1 MAVSE
6 YIAENFFELTGKEIN
21 NFSFMRLFNILLD
34 EDRETKFMNI
44 FRSYIINDAVFTETD
59 FYNTYEVS
67 NGEFWD
73 NISWNIYETPY
84 LWWVLAILNN
94 TVNPFEELEDGQILK
109 VLRPDYIYT
118 LVKDLERIAEQKT

>member
-1 MAVSE
+1 MAVTE
-6 YIAENFFELTGKEIN
+6 YTDENFFELTNKEIN

-44 FRSYIINDAVFTETD
+44 FRSYILNDEVFTETAFD
-59 FYNTYEVS
+59 TTYEVG

-73 NISWNIYETPY
+73 NISWNLYETPY
-84 LWWVLAILNN
+84 LWWILAILNN
-94 TVNPFEELEDGQILK
+94 TVNPFEELEDGDILK
-109 VLRPDYIYT
+109 VLRADFVYT